1 MEAHNALR
9 GVPERGHAVQ
19 GTRDHHG
26 RGVRSVRSVRR
37 PKGTNGRLVGAVTD
51 AYKRSRLPWFIDVTG
66 LPTAA
71 LVDDNDRTKI
81 VIIRETPV
89 RFRLFTGARV
99 PFFCFPF
106 RVLS

>member
-1 MEAHNALR
+1 MLCKEQGITMAGVCALYE
-9 GVPERGHAVQ
+9 VFVAQ
-19 GTRDHHG
+19 K
-26 RGVRSVRSVRR
+26 VR
-37 PKGTNGRLVGAVTD
+37 TDDNVGAVTD

-71 LVDDNDRTKI
+71 LVDGNDRTKI